1 MNILFRKYIIP
12 TTIISISTVALF
24 NYSNKL
30 PKYILTQLP
39 FFQMLKHEQKQ
50 QPQYVIRTQI
60 ESDLRHFMIH
70 NYHTNKYC
78 LIYGPNGI
86 GKSRVI
92 SSVLGRY
99 SSVFKINI
107 NKNKDLNYVKTTIMN
122 ELNPMPNQ
130 NFVKSFLQAKVE
142 IKTEDIIESLKKFNK
157 EKFYKPKIVFDFDE
171 FTPDQLNDIK
181 AFTKMISPYCQVF
194 IILANLPENYVNDFD
209 EFIYSFEKNMTYYEA
224 CQLIRNI
231 DSAFKLS
238 EDEFKILVDNN
249 YASPTELIKLAE
261 SMKIKKK

>member
-1 MNILFRKYIIP
+1 MIINMNILFRKYIIP

-30 PKYILTQLP
+30 PKYILTKLP
-39 FFQMLKHEQKQ
+39 FLQIQEQMQK
-50 QPQYVIRTQI
+50 PQYVIRTQI
-60 ESDLRHFMIH
+60 ESDLRHFMVH

-99 SSVFKINI
+99 NSVFKINI
-107 NKNKDLNYVKTTIMN
+107 NKQKDLNYIKTTIMN
-122 ELNPMPNQ
+122 ELNPVPNQ
-130 NFVKSFLQAKVE
+130 NFLKSFLQATTEV
-142 IKTEDIIESLKKFNK
+142 KTEDIIESLKKFNK
-157 EKFYKPKIVFDFDE
+157 EKYYKSKIVFDFDE
-171 FTPDQLNDIK
+171 FIPEQLNDIK
-181 AFTKMISPYCQVF
+181 TFTKMISPYCQVF
-194 IILANLPENYVNDFD
+194 IILPNLPENYVNDFD

-238 EDEFKILVDNN
+238 EEEFKIMLNN
-249 YASPTELIKLAE
+249 NSATPTELIKLAE
-261 SMKIKKK
+261 SMKK

>member
-12 TTIISISTVALF
+12 TTIISISTVVLF

-39 FFQMLKHEQKQ
+39 FFQIQEQKQ
-50 QPQYVIRTQI
+50 QPQYVNRTHI
-60 ESDLRHFMIH
+60 ESDLRHFMIRN
-70 NYHTNKYC
+70 NYTNKYC

-92 SSVLGRY
+92 SSVLGGYRDVY
-99 SSVFKINI
+99 KINI
-107 NKNKDLNYVKTTIMN
+107 NKNKDINYVKTTIMN
-122 ELNPMPNQ
+122 ELNPIPNQ

-157 EKFYKPKIVFDFDE
+157 EKFYRPKIAFDFDE
-171 FTPDQLNDIK
+171 FTPEQLDDIK
-181 AFTKMISPYCQVF
+181 TFTKMISPYCQVF
-194 IILANLPENYVNDFD
+194 IILPNLPENYVNDFD

-231 DSAFKLS
+231 DNTFKLS
-238 EDEFKILVDNN
+238 EDEFKIMLNNN

-261 SMKIKKK
+261 SIKK

>member
-12 TTIISISTVALF
+12 TTIISISTVVLF

-39 FFQMLKHEQKQ
+39 FSQEQKKE
-50 QPQYVIRTQI
+50 PQYVIRTQI

-78 LIYGPNGI
+78 LIYGPDGI

-92 SSVLGRY
+92 SSVLGQY
-99 SSVFKINI
+99 NSVFKINI
-107 NKNKDLNYVKTTIMN
+107 NKNKDLNYIKTTIMN
-122 ELNPMPNQ
+122 ELNPVPNQ

-157 EKFYKPKIVFDFDE
+157 EKFYKSKIVFDFDE
-171 FTPDQLNDIK
+171 FTPEQLNDIK

-194 IILANLPENYVNDFD
+194 IILSNLPENYVNDFD

-231 DSAFKLS
+231 DNKFKLS
-238 EDEFKILVDNN
+238 EDEFKIMLNNN

-261 SMKIKKK
+261 SMKK

>member
-39 FFQMLKHEQKQ
+39 FLQIQEQK

-60 ESDLRHFMIH
+60 ESNLRHFMIH
-70 NYHTNKYC
+70 NNYTNKYC

-92 SSVLGRY
+92 SSVLGGYRDVY
-99 SSVFKINI
+99 KINI
-107 NKNKDLNYVKTTIMN
+107 NKNKDINYVKTTIMN
-122 ELNPMPNQ
+122 ELNPVPNQ

-157 EKFYKPKIVFDFDE
+157 EKFYRPKIAFDFDE
-171 FTPDQLNDIK
+171 FTPEQLDDIK
-181 AFTKMISPYCQVF
+181 TFTKMISPYCQVF
-194 IILANLPENYVNDFD
+194 IILPNLPENYVNDFD

-231 DSAFKLS
+231 DNKFKLS
-238 EDEFKILVDNN
+238 EDEFKIMLNNN

-261 SMKIKKK
+261 SMKK

>member
-39 FFQMLKHEQKQ
+39 FFQEQK

-99 SSVFKINI
+99 NSVFKINI
-107 NKNKDLNYVKTTIMN
+107 NKQKNLNYIKTTIMN

-130 NFVKSFLQAKVE
+130 NFVKSFLQSKVE

-157 EKFYKPKIVFDFDE
+157 EKFYKSKIVFDFDE
-171 FTPDQLNDIK
+171 FTSEQLNDIK

-194 IILANLPENYVNDFD
+194 IILPNLPENYVNDSD

-231 DSAFKLS
+231 DNKFKLS
-238 EDEFKILVDNN
+238 EDEFKVMLNNN

-261 SMKIKKK
+261 SIKIKKN

>member
-1 MNILFRKYIIP
+1 MNILFRKYII
-12 TTIISISTVALF
+12 TTTLISISTVALF

-39 FFQMLKHEQKQ
+39 FFQMLEQKKE
-50 QPQYVIRTQI
+50 PQYVIRTKI

-86 GKSRVI
+86 GKSRLI
-92 SSVLGRY
+92 SSLLGRY
-99 SSVFKINI
+99 NSVFKINI

-122 ELNPMPNQ
+122 ELNPVPNQ

-171 FTPDQLNDIK
+171 FTLDQLNDIK
-181 AFTKMISPYCQVF
+181 AFTKMVSPYCQVF
-194 IILANLPENYVNDFD
+194 IILPNLPENYVNDTD

-224 CQLIRNI
+224 CQLIRNTDI
-231 DSAFKLS
+231 NNKFKLS
-238 EDEFKILVDNN
+238 EEEFKVMLNNN

-261 SMKIKKK
+261 SMKK

>member
-30 PKYILTQLP
+30 PKYILTHLP
-39 FFQMLKHEQKQ
+39 FLQMQKEKQ
-50 QPQYVIRTQI
+50 EPQYVIRTQI
-60 ESDLRHFMIH
+60 ESDLKHFMIH

-86 GKSRVI
+86 GKSRLI
-92 SSVLGRY
+92 SSVLGQY
-99 SSVFKINI
+99 NSVFKINI
-107 NKNKDLNYVKTTIMN
+107 NKNKDLNYIKTSIMN
-122 ELNPMPNQ
+122 ELNPVPNQ
-130 NFVKSFLQAKVE
+130 NFLKSFLQAKVE

-157 EKFYKPKIVFDFDE
+157 EKFYRPKIAFDFDE
-171 FTPDQLNDIK
+171 FTSEQLNDIK

-194 IILANLPENYVNDFD
+194 IILPNLPENYVNDFD

-231 DSAFKLS
+231 DAAFKLS
-238 EDEFKILVDNN
+238 EDEFKIMLNNN

-261 SMKIKKK
+261 SMKK

>member
-39 FFQMLKHEQKQ
+39 FLQIQKQ
-50 QPQYVIRTQI
+50 KQEPQYVNRTHI
-60 ESDLRHFMIH
+60 ESNLRHFMTH

-78 LIYGPNGI
+78 LIYGPTGI

-99 SSVFKINI
+99 SSAFKIII
-107 NKNKDLNYVKTTIMN
+107 NKQKDLNYIKTTIMN
-122 ELNPMPNQ
+122 ELNPVHNQ
-130 NFVKSFLQAKVE
+130 NFLKSFLQAKVE

-157 EKFYKPKIVFDFDE
+157 EKFYRPKIAFDFDE
-171 FTPDQLNDIK
+171 FTPEQLDDIK
-181 AFTKMISPYCQVF
+181 TFTKMISPYCQVF
-194 IILANLPENYVNDFD
+194 IILPNLPENYVNDFD

-231 DSAFKLS
+231 DNKFKLS
-238 EDEFKILVDNN
+238 EDEFKIMLNNN

-261 SMKIKKK
+261 SMKK

>member
-39 FFQMLKHEQKQ
+39 FFQKEKQ
-50 QPQYVIRTQI
+50 QPQYVYRTQI

-70 NYHTNKYC
+70 NYNTNKYC

-86 GKSRVI
+86 GKSRLI
-92 SSVLGRY
+92 SSLLGQY
-99 SSVFKINI
+99 NSVFKINI
-107 NKNKDLNYVKTTIMN
+107 NKNKDLNYIKTTIMN
-122 ELNPMPNQ
+122 ELNLVPNQ
-130 NFVKSFLQAKVE
+130 NFLKSFLQSKVE

-157 EKFYKPKIVFDFDE
+157 EKFYKSKIVFDFDE

-181 AFTKMISPYCQVF
+181 AFTKIISPYCQVF
-194 IILANLPENYVNDFD
+194 IILPNLPENYVNDSD
-209 EFIYSFEKNMTYYEA
+209 EFIYSFDKNMTYYEA
-224 CQLIRNI
+224 CQLFRNI
-231 DSAFKLS
+231 DNKFKLS
-238 EDEFKILVDNN
+238 EEEFKVMLNNN
-249 YASPTELIKLAE
+249 YASPTELIKF
-261 SMKIKKK
+261 SN

>member
-1 MNILFRKYIIP
+1 MIIIMNILFKKYIIP
-12 TTIISISTVALF
+12 TTIISISTIALF

-39 FFQMLKHEQKQ
+39 FFQIQEQKQ
-50 QPQYVIRTQI
+50 KPQYVNRMHI

-70 NYHTNKYC
+70 NNTNKYC
-78 LIYGPNGI
+78 LIYGHNGI

-99 SSVFKINI
+99 NDVYKINI

-122 ELNPMPNQ
+122 ELNPVPNQ

-157 EKFYKPKIVFDFDE
+157 EKYYKPKIVFDFDE
-171 FTPDQLNDIK
+171 FTLGQLNDIK
-181 AFTKMISPYCQVF
+181 AFTKMISSYCQVF
-194 IILANLPENYVNDFD
+194 IILPNLPENYVNDSD
-209 EFIYSFEKNMTYYEA
+209 EFIYSFEKNMSYYEA

-231 DSAFKLS
+231 NNKFKLS
-238 EDEFKILVDNN
+238 EDEFKIMLDNN
-249 YASPTELIKLAE
+249 SASPTELIKLAE
-261 SMKIKKK
+261 SMKK